1 MAVVG
6 AIALLLVC
14 LGGYSFGASV
24 ATRNKQAVPGPL
36 DLLAVA
42 ACWAVAL
49 YARGAVTHWPAVL
62 LSFVLAFAV
71 GATFVGL
78 RFRGAPAGTAP
89 VHRGTKAP
97 SGFMAIAQRA
107 GQFQSHLLMTL
118 FYCTVLLPFG
128 LGVSLF
134 SDPLK
139 MRRTEASTHWETRPV
154 ADEAAI
160 VEQVRKQF

>member
-1 MAVVG
+1 MA
-6 AIALLLVC
+6 
-14 LGGYSFGASV
+14 
-24 ATRNKQAVPGPL
+24 T
-36 DLLAVA
+36 
-42 ACWAVAL
+42 
-49 YARGAVTHWPAVL
+49 
-62 LSFVLAFAV
+62 
-71 GATFVGL
+71 
-78 RFRGAPAGTAP
+78 
-89 VHRGTKAP
+89 
-97 SGFMAIAQRA
+97 AQRA

-139 MRRTEASTHWETRPV
+139 MRRTEASTHWEARPV